1 MSGQPQEGIIWR
13 MGVSRRVRR
22 AYWPDRLQ
30 HAHAPSTGQWPSID
44 PAVRFD
50 EHVLACVL
58 SRALEEIDV
67 GEATATQATGLS
79 VADLRDVLT
88 GRFPDVPISAFAL
101 EEATDVE
108 PEMEEQLLRDML
120 LTQARPGDPASAR
133 FAKIIARRAMRD
145 DHLWQDLGLFNRA
158 ELSRLLATHFPTLA
172 AGNTKNMKWKKYL
185 YRMLCEAEGF
195 SICTAPSCRQCS
207 DFESCFGAEEDE
219 SHLARIR
226 NDFDLNQ
233 EQPSGVTRPP
243 ALDPAV
249 LQRGG

>member
-1 MSGQPQEGIIWR
+1 MSGQSQGIVR
-13 MGVSRRVRR
+13 KPGLTGGVRTPYR
-22 AYWPDRLQ
+22 PDRLLHQ
-30 HAHAPSTGQWPSID
+30 YAPGAVQWPSID

-58 SRALEEIDV
+58 SRALEEIDA

-79 VADLRDVLT
+79 RAELRDVLT
-88 GRFPDVPISAFAL
+88 DRLPHVPSSAFAL

-108 PEMEEQLLRDML
+108 PEMEEQLLRDL
-120 LTQARPGDPASAR
+120 LLAQARPEDPASAQ

-185 YRMLCEAEGF
+185 YRMLCEADGF
-195 SICTAPSCRQCS
+195 SICTAPSCRQCN
-207 DFESCFGAEEDE
+207 DFESCFGSEEDE
-219 SHLARIR
+219 SGLARIR
-226 NDFDLNQ
+226 
-233 EQPSGVTRPP
+233 ERHRSE
-243 ALDPAV
+243 
-249 LQRGG
+249 